1 MSTDAQVSGPMHEDL
16 QCFTPLAAQESPS
29 HPLVY
34 LQTLIEIRGEV
45 YETLISGVEN
55 HRSGISIGLQSSLKW
70 DFSLP
75 SCKSTVSNQ
84 KSIPLEKNTY
94 LYSVSVL
101 FPRDSISRWFL

>member
-1 MSTDAQVSGPMHEDL
+1 MSADAQGSGPMLEDL
-16 QCFTPLAAQESPS
+16 QCFTPLAAQEPPS
-29 HPLVY
+29 HPPVY
-34 LQTLIEIRGEV
+34 LQMLTEIRGEV

-84 KSIPLEKNTY
+84 KSIPLEKKIYICT
-94 LYSVSVL
+94 VSVL
-101 FPRDSISRWFL
+101 FPRDSISRRFL